1 MLKTTHEAQPEAD
14 SPLES
19 YLSSEEIFVSDH
31 SFFANFRRFQPMRGL
46 IHAVALTLLLTLAL
60 PAHAAD
66 ERAVKS
72 RVPPI
77 YPEIAKRMK
86 IVGEVKLDVTIGADG
101 KVKDAKAVSGNHM
114 LGTAA
119 EDAVR
124 KWVYEPGASDSTV
137 VVVVNFTL

>member
-1 MLKTTHEAQPEAD
+1 MIYRALFGDSRGSSPFKTRLFGSLA
-14 SPLES
+14 L
-19 YLSSEEIFVSDH
+19 L
-31 SFFANFRRFQPMRGL
+31 
-46 IHAVALTLLLTLAL
+46 VALAI
-60 PAHAAD
+60 PAHAAN

-72 RVPPI
+72 RVAPV

-86 IVGEVKLDVTIGADG
+86 ISGEVRLDVTISPDG

-124 KWVYEPGASDSTV
+124 KWVYEPAASDTSA
-137 VVVVNFTL
+137 VVVVNFSLSQ